1 MKLKTVCKQVLFT
14 AMIAGTVM
22 TFAACGGSSGGND
35 MENTFMTSKAT
46 YLDAIAWYAN
56 EDIMLVTR
64 EGDVYELYYK
74 KDIFGTT
81 DPGMKGEKTIIYTGT
96 YTSAP
101 SADGDTTHLDL
112 SLEAPTRIY
121 MEQHGKAF
129 GRDVYNVNCMFDTA
143 NWTDAMTTIAFP
155 SGSEDGAADFLST
168 YGKAMTVTV
177 EDPSLYQEDTSLSY
191 RIVSMTEENLEITGN

>member
-112 SLEAPTRIY
+112 SLEAPTRI
-121 MEQHGKAF
+121 
-129 GRDVYNVNCMFDTA
+129 
-143 NWTDAMTTIAFP
+143 
-155 SGSEDGAADFLST
+155 
-168 YGKAMTVTV
+168 
-177 EDPSLYQEDTSLSY
+177 
-191 RIVSMTEENLEITGN
+191 

>member
-1 MKLKTVCKQVLFT
+1 MKLKTVCRQVLFT
-14 AMIAGTVM
+14 AMIAGSVM
-22 TFAACGGSSGGND
+22 TFAACGGSSSGNA

-112 SLEAPTRIY
+112 TLEAPTRIY

-129 GRDVYNVNCMFDTA
+129 GRDAYNVNCMFDTA

-155 SGSEDGAADFLST
+155 SGSEDGATDFLST

>member
-35 MENTFMTSKAT
+35 MENTFMTSKAA

-177 EDPSLYQEDTSLSY
+177 EDPSLYQEDTSLYY

>member
-1 MKLKTVCKQVLFT
+1 
-14 AMIAGTVM
+14 M

>member
-168 YGKAMTVTV
+168 YGKTMTVTV